1 VTDRMITVTLYS
13 RQDCHLCEQVKAD
26 LTSLQEQFP
35 HQLVEVDVDSD
46 ESLQEKYGKAIPVV
60 EIGPYRRT
68 TPISRQDLIISLGAA
83 RDRVVQ
89 LDKLQ
94 DPVYEARKQNPHRQ
108 EITRTDRFSFW
119 LSDNYIWVF
128 NLVILIYLGLPFLA
142 PVLMK
147 AGATTPA
154 TLIYR
159 SYGFVCHQLAYR
171 SWFLFGE
178 QSVYPRELAG
188 VDGMIPFAE
197 ATGLSESN
205 TNTDLF
211 AARNFIGN
219 EQLGYKVAFCERDV
233 AIYGALLLF
242 GIVFALTRRRI
253 PPLNWFLWLV
263 IGLGPIGLDG
273 FSQLLSQPP
282 LNNFILFN
290 WLPLREST
298 PFLRTLTGA
307 IFGLTTGWFGYP
319 MVEETMQDTRR
330 ALLVKFK
337 RLDSKG

>member
-1 VTDRMITVTLYS
+1 MTTVTLYT

-26 LTSLQEQFP
+26 LASLQNQFP

-46 ESLQEKYGKAIPVV
+46 ESLQEKYGNAVPVV
-60 EIGPYRRT
+60 EMGPYRRT
-68 TPISRQDLIISLGAA
+68 APITRQDLIISLGAA
-83 RDRVVQ
+83 RDRVAQ
-89 LDKLQ
+89 LEKLK
-94 DPVYEARKQNPHRQ
+94 DPLHEARKKNPHMQ
-108 EITRTDRFSFW
+108 EITRADRFSFW
-119 LSDNYIWVF
+119 LSSNYIWVF
-128 NLVILIYLGLPFLA
+128 NLVVFLYLGLPFLA

-147 AGATTPA
+147 AGATAPA

-159 SYGFVCHQLAYR
+159 GYGFVCHQLAYR
-171 SWFLFGE
+171 SWFLFGD
-178 QSVYPRELAG
+178 QAVYPRDLAQ
-188 VDGMIPFAE
+188 VDGVIPFGE
-197 ATGLSESN
+197 ATGLAEGNS
-205 TNTDLF
+205 NTDLF
-211 AARNFIGN
+211 AARNFVGN

-233 AIYGALLLF
+233 AIYAGLLLF
-242 GIVFALTRRRI
+242 GVVFALTGKRI
-253 PPLNWFLWLV
+253 PPLNWLLWLV

-282 LNNFILFN
+282 LGNFVLFD

-298 PFLRTLTGA
+298 PLLRTLTGA

-337 RLDSKG
+337 RLEK